1 MSDLMKGKPVME
13 TGYDNIIV
21 VDNAPKVGP
30 DRMGKLQ
37 GILRK
42 VFGRFGKIVSEDYPV
57 DDNGIFKGWALFR
70 TLVCGVH

>member
-1 MSDLMKGKPVME
+1 MPDLMKGKPVEE

-37 GILRK
+37 AILRK
-42 VFGRFGKIVSEDYPV
+42 VFGRFGKIMSEDYPI
-57 DDNGIFKGWALFR
+57 DENGTFKG
-70 TLVCGVH
+70 